1 MGRYINAYAP
11 VSGAGTVWT
20 LYLGQN
26 ISGGPWAA
34 VLTGMGQPN
43 SAGVSPASFS
53 VYYNN
58 NLTNTTSAYPGN
70 TVIFTVGNAS
80 LRLSV
85 VQTFAGLYGQESW
98 AKITALAVAPGYQ
111 SSSTSTTVQTTTI
124 QPAPIIANAATTSY
138 IYTSTAP
145 QISIPANITI
155 SSNTISTGVGLAKEI
170 LGFISSLL
178 SWIQAHIHISG
189 FAT

>member
-1 MGRYINAYAP
+1 MLIAFLGRYINAYAP
-11 VSGAGTVWT
+11 VPGAGTVWT

-85 VQTFAGLYGQESW
+85 VQT
-98 AKITALAVAPGYQ
+98 
-111 SSSTSTTVQTTTI
+111 TTI